1 MIGKA
6 QKPRCF
12 KNVKFLPCQCQYIK
26 KSWMDGVLFED
37 CMQELQ
43 RKFSSERSLAQV
55 TDNCL
60 SHSHIENLKLI
71 KLFFLPP
78 YNTSTTQSMNQGVI
92 RLLKANY
99 GKNMV
104 QKIIRSL
111 EKNNALPKVSILK
124 AM

>member
-12 KNVKFLPCQCQYIK
+12 KNVKFLPCQYQYIK
-26 KSWMDGVLFED
+26 KSWMDGVQFED
-37 CMQELQ
+37 WAQELH

-55 TDNCL
+55 THNCL
-60 SHSHIENLKLI
+60 AHPHIENLKSI

-99 GKNMV
+99 RKNIV

-111 EKNNALPKVSILK
+111 EKNNALPKFSILK
-124 AM
+124 AT